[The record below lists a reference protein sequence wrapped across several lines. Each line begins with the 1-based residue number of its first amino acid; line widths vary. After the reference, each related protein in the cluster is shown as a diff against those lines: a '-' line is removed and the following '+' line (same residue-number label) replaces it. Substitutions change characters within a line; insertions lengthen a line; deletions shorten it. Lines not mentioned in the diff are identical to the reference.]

1 MRLHDADG
9 TGGQGGDKACV
20 VACGWAQGY
29 TAASMSSDNRQR
41 RIRNFSIIAHIDHGK
56 STLADRLIEDTGALT
71 EREMKKQVLDSMDL
85 EQERGITIK
94 AQTARLSYRAS
105 DGEVYTLNLIDTP
118 GHVDFTYEVSRSL
131 QACEGAL
138 LIVDATQGVEAQTLA
153 NVYLALENDLEII
166 PVINKID
173 LPSADVPEA
182 RRQITEVI
190 GLDGD
195 EAIPVSA
202 KTGEGVPEVLEA
214 IVRRIPPPE
223 NRNGEPLRAL
233 IVDSWFDAYVGAVA
247 LVRVFEGVLAR
258 GDRIRLMSTGSAYE
272 VQDLGVF
279 LPQAAPVER
288 LESGEVGFVVAGI
301 KRLADLKVGD
311 TITHDRRPAADPLPG
326 FREPKP
332 MVFSGLYP
340 VDSGDYAELRD
351 ALEKLHLNDP
361 AFTFEPESSAALGL
375 GFRCGYLGMLH
386 MEIVQERLEREFG
399 LDLISTAPSVIY
411 RVTMTDGSVR
421 EISNPSEFP
430 EPQRIARIEEP
441 TVNAHIF
448 TPEEYVGAMMRLCQE
463 RRGIQKD
470 MKFIGQGR
478 VMLTYNLPL
487 AEMVIDFYDRLKS
500 LSRGYAS
507 MDYELA
513 GYREDDVV
521 KLDVL
526 VHGEPVDALS
536 LIVHRSVAET
546 RGRELVKKLRELIPR
561 QQFDVPLQ
569 AAIGGRILARETVKA
584 VRKNVTAK
592 CYGGDVTRKRKL
604 LEKQKAGKKRMKA
617 IGRVEVPQEAF
628 LAVLKLG
635 EGKD

>member
-1 MRLHDADG
+1 
-9 TGGQGGDKACV
+9 
-20 VACGWAQGY
+20 
-29 TAASMSSDNRQR
+29 MSQTPEQQL
-41 RIRNFSIIAHIDHGK
+41 IRNFSIIAHIDHGK
-56 STLADRLIEDTGALT
+56 STLADRLIEETGALS

-94 AQTARLSYRAS
+94 AQTACLRYPAADGRA
-105 DGEVYTLNLIDTP
+105 YALNLIDTP

-173 LPSADVPEA
+173 LPSADVDET
-182 RRQITEVI
+182 RRQIEEVI
-190 GLDGD
+190 GLDAAD
-195 EAIPVSA
+195 AIAVSA
-202 KTGEGVPEVLEA
+202 KTGEGIGEVLEA
-214 IVRRIPPPE
+214 IVARVPPPPA
-223 NRNGEPLRAL
+223 RDDAPLRAL
-233 IVDSWFDAYVGAVA
+233 VVDSWFDPYVGAVA
-247 LVRVFEGVLAR
+247 LVRVFDGVLKK
-258 GDRIRLMSTGSAYE
+258 GDRVRLMSTGSAYE
-272 VQDLGVF
+272 VQDVGVF
-279 LPQAAPVER
+279 LPQSQSMPELR
-288 LESGEVGFVVAGI
+288 SGMVGFMIAGI
-301 KRLADLKVGD
+301 KRLADLRVGD
-311 TITHDRRPAADPLPG
+311 TVTLDRSPAAEPLPG

-361 AFTFEPESSAALGL
+361 AFTFEPESSSALGL

-386 MEIVQERLEREFG
+386 MEIVQERLEREYG
-399 LDLISTAPSVIY
+399 LDLISTAPSVVY
-411 RVTMTDGSVR
+411 RVTMTDGTVR
-421 EISNPSEFP
+421 EISNPSDFP
-430 EPQRIARIEEP
+430 DPQRIERIEEP

-448 TPEEYVGAMMRLCQE
+448 TPESFVGAMMRLCQE
-463 RRGIQKD
+463 RRGIQLD

-478 VMLTYNLPL
+478 VMLSYNLPL

-513 GYREDDVV
+513 DFRADDVV

-536 LIVHRSVAET
+536 LIVHRSIAET

-592 CYGGDVTRKRKL
+592 CYGGDITRKRKL

-617 IGRVEVPQEAF
+617 IGSVEVPQEAF

-635 EGKD
+635 EEH

>member
-1 MRLHDADG
+1 
-9 TGGQGGDKACV
+9 
-20 VACGWAQGY
+20 
-29 TAASMSSDNRQR
+29 MSHSDTNKEY
-41 RIRNFSIIAHIDHGK
+41 IRNFSIIAHIDHGK
-56 STLADRLIEDTGALT
+56 STLADRLIEDTGALS

-94 AQTARLSYRAS
+94 AQTASLQYPAA
-105 DGEVYTLNLIDTP
+105 DGKTYTLNLIDTP

-173 LPSADVPEA
+173 LPSADVEEA
-182 RRQITEVI
+182 KRQIEEVI
-190 GLDGD
+190 GLDASD
-195 EAIPVSA
+195 AISVSA
-202 KTGEGVPEVLEA
+202 KTGVGVKEVLEA
-214 IVRRIPPPE
+214 IVARVPPPKDMDQQ
-223 NRNGEPLRAL
+223 PLRAL
-233 IVDSWFDAYVGAVA
+233 LVDSWFDPYVGAVA
-247 LVRVFEGVLAR
+247 LVRVFEGVLNK
-258 GDRIRLMSTGSAYE
+258 GDKIRLMSTGSVYE
-272 VQDLGVF
+272 VQDVGVF
-279 LPQAAPVER
+279 MPAPLSTPQLV
-288 LESGEVGFVVAGI
+288 SGSVGFMVAGI
-301 KRLADLKVGD
+301 KELAALRVGD
-311 TITHDRRPAADPLPG
+311 TVTLDRKPAAEALPG

-351 ALEKLHLNDP
+351 SLEKLNLNDP
-361 AFTFEPESSAALGL
+361 AFSFEPESSSALGL
-375 GFRCGYLGMLH
+375 GFRCGFLGMLH

-399 LDLISTAPSVIY
+399 LDLISTAPSVVY
-411 RVTMTDGSVR
+411 RVYLTNGTMK

-430 EPQRIARIEEP
+430 EPQEIERIEEP
-441 TVNAHIF
+441 TVQANIF
-448 TPEEYVGAMMRLCQE
+448 APEEYVGAMMKLCQE
-463 RRGIQKD
+463 RRGQQTA
-470 MKFIGQGR
+470 MTFIGQGR
-478 VMLTYNLPL
+478 VMLGYNLPL

-513 GYREDDVV
+513 DFREEDVV

-536 LIVHRSVAET
+536 LIVHRSIAES
-546 RGRELVKKLRELIPR
+546 RGRDLVKKLRELIPR

-592 CYGGDVTRKRKL
+592 CYGGDITRKRKL

-617 IGRVEVPQEAF
+617 IGSVEVPQEAF

-635 EGKD
+635 EGS